1 MKDDEKNILTLQII
15 GVYCNF
21 GGKKNM
27 KFYGLV
33 DANNKPFGRLL
44 PVEIQV
50 IIMFWASVAETNDKR
65 KKVLAQLVRIP
76 VCRNTHI
83 PKYVNITRQGF
94 QRWYRTVLVPFGN
107 FNQCPHCSRRQEQ
120 QVSVSVLPPGL
131 EHDMTSQLKTTFVF
145 LAS

>member
-1 MKDDEKNILTLQII
+1 MKDEEKNILTLQII

-21 GGKKNM
+21 EGKKNM

-50 IIMFWASVAETNDKR
+50 IIIFWAFVAETNVKR

-131 EHDMTSQLKTTFVF
+131 ELYKT
-145 LAS
+145 

>member
-1 MKDDEKNILTLQII
+1 
-15 GVYCNF
+15 
-21 GGKKNM
+21 M

-50 IIMFWASVAETNDKR
+50 IIMFWASVAETNDKQ

-94 QRWYRTVLVPFGN
+94 QRWYRTVLVQFGN
-107 FNQCPHCSRRQEQ
+107 LNQCSHCSRRQEQ
-120 QVSVSVLPPGL
+120 QVSVSVLPTSWFGTVQN
-131 EHDMTSQLKTTFVF
+131 MTSQLKTTFVF
-145 LAS
+145 LADCYDCNHRLE

>member
-1 MKDDEKNILTLQII
+1 
-15 GVYCNF
+15 
-21 GGKKNM
+21 M

-33 DANNKPFGRLL
+33 DAKYKPFGRVL

-65 KKVLAQLVRIP
+65 KQVLAQLVIIP

-83 PKYVNITRQGF
+83 PKYVNLTRHGF
-94 QRWYRTVLVPFGN
+94 QRWHRTVLVPSGN
-107 FNQCPHCSRRQEQ
+107 RNQCAHCCRRQEQ

-131 EHDMTSQLKTTFVF
+131 ELYKT
-145 LAS
+145 